1 MCLWLGANT
10 MAEFTFS
17 EAKELLNSNRDNA
30 ATNLKAFDEDINFLK
45 D

>member
-1 MCLWLGANT
+1 